1 MSPTPNAKTR
11 EVLMKEINARSDGPH
26 GWRVAWRDSR
36 WGSDGQE
43 TPGDMVRLEGAERRA
58 FLTNMMSRADAE
70 SDGRAPGDLATTVV
84 NTPAM
89 QRALAEEAHNVD
101 V

>member
-11 EVLMKEINARSDGPH
+11 AVLMAAIASRRESRQAAYR
-26 GWRVAWRDSR
+26 ASR

-70 SDGRAPGDLATTVV
+70 SAGRAPGDLATTVV
-84 NTPAM
+84 DAPAM
-89 QRALAEEAHNVD
+89 QRALAEEAHNGNG
-101 V
+101 